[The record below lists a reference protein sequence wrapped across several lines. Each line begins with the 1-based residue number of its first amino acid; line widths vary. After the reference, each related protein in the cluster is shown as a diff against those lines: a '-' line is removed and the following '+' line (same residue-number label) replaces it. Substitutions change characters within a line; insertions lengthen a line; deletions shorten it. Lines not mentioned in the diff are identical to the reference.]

1 MSEKLHKALAGK
13 GAGSRRQLEGL
24 IRAGRVRVGQRVAG
38 VGERIDNLDEVR
50 IDGRAVRDSGPV
62 ETRVLVYHKPVGE
75 ICTRRDPAGRP
86 TVFERLPRMRG
97 ARWVSVGRLD
107 VNTSG
112 LLLFTND
119 GDLANQL
126 AHPGQ
131 GLLREYAVRVL
142 GAVTPAILQRLRA
155 GVALSDGMAAF
166 EAIEDAGGT
175 GANHWY
181 HVRIREGRHREVRR
195 LWQAVGLTVSRLIRI
210 GYGPLKLDRKLR
222 AGQVRELGPG
232 EIGAL
237 QRSAGMEVTRPPRRE
252 AGRGASRPSLK
263 HSSRTTAPSTGGRP
277 TRRSKSSSAPSSRKT
292 RRGATSNRRSRG

>member
-1 MSEKLHKALAGK
+1 LSEKLHKALAGK
-13 GAGSRRQLEGL
+13 GAGSRRQVEGL
-24 IRAGRVRVGQRVAG
+24 IRAGRVRVGARVAG
-38 VGERIDNLDEVR
+38 VGDRIDNLDEVR
-50 IDGRAVRDSGPV
+50 IDGRAVSDAGPV
-62 ETRVLVYHKPVGE
+62 ETRVLAYHKPVGE

-86 TVFERLPRMRG
+86 TVFEHLPRMRG
-97 ARWVSVGRLD
+97 SRWVSVGRLD

-119 GDLANQL
+119 GELANQL
-126 AHPGQ
+126 AHPSQ

-155 GVALSDGMAAF
+155 GVVLSDGLAAF

-210 GYGPLKLDRKLR
+210 GYGPVKLDRKLR
-222 AGQVRELGPG
+222 AGQLRELGPG
-232 EIGAL
+232 EIGVL
-237 QRSAGMEVTRPPRRE
+237 QRSAGMEVSRPPL
-252 AGRGASRPSLK
+252 RGDSRPSSK
-263 HSSRTTAPSTGGRP
+263 RSARTTAPRTGGRP

-292 RRGATSNRRSRG
+292 RRGATSSRRSRG